1 LPINKKLAC
10 IWSFFAKKEH
20 IKQKKD
26 TFTLKKKDLNNTPDP
41 ILHKNIASVQEALMQ
56 KKISC
61 AQLVN
66 DYLIQ
71 IEKTKHLNAYI
82 EVFSKEAT
90 AKAKEIDQKLAKGK
104 ELGSLFG
111 VVLSIKDN
119 ISYKN
124 HQLSAGSKILTGY
137 RALFSATAITR
148 LLEEDAIIIGRTNCD
163 EFGMGSSNENSFYG
177 PVKNGF
183 DESRIPGG
191 SSGGAAVS
199 VQMGTCLIALGTDTG
214 GSVRQPAAFC
224 GLYGFKPSYGR
235 VSRHG
240 LVAYASSFDQLGF
253 ITHCAED
260 IAILMQIVAGQDQYD
275 ATCIATT
282 PPNYSALPEKRKWK
296 VAYFKG
302 LLEQEGIH
310 PDIKASYSSYLQDLA
325 EKGHEVSSVEFEYLD
340 YLIPTYYILTTA
352 EASTNLSRYDG
363 IRYGFRAKNVHN
375 LEETYQKTRSEGF
388 GLEVKRRIL
397 LGTYVLSA
405 GYYDAYFAQAQKSRR
420 IIQDRVQAI
429 LAENDFILLP
439 VTANFPRKI
448 GTNSNPVEEYLS
460 DLFTVLANL
469 TGHPSISFPI
479 NNDLNK
485 KTISLQLISSKER
498 ESTLFQWFVPSH

>member
-1 LPINKKLAC
+1 MPINKELGC
-10 IWSFFAKKEH
+10 IWPKNTRNEH
-20 IKQKKD
+20 INQKNY
-26 TFTLKKKDLNNTPDP
+26 TFTLKIIDLSSTQYP
-41 ILHKNIASVQEALMQ
+41 ILHKNIASVQNTLRQKEA
-56 KKISC
+56 SC
-61 AQLVN
+61 TQLVN
-66 DYLIQ
+66 NYLQQ
-71 IEKTKHLNAYI
+71 IDKTQHLNAYI
-82 EVFSKEAT
+82 EVFSDEALEQ
-90 AKAKEIDQKLAKGK
+90 AKHIDEKLAQNQKLGR
-104 ELGSLFG
+104 LFG

-119 ISYKN
+119 ISYQG
-124 HQLSAGSKILTGY
+124 HQLSAGSKILNGY
-137 RALFSATAITR
+137 KALFSATAIQR
-148 LLEEDAIIIGRTNCD
+148 LLDEDAIIIGRTNCD

-199 VQMGTCLIALGTDTG
+199 VQTGTCLIALGTDTG

-253 ITHCAED
+253 IAHCPED
-260 IAILMQIVAGQDQYD
+260 MAILMQIVAGKDSYD
-275 ATCIATT
+275 ATCMASP
-282 PPNYSALPEKRKWK
+282 PPNYLAPPKKKKWK
-296 VAYFKG
+296 VAYFKEI
-302 LLEQEGIH
+302 LAQEGLH
-310 PDIKASYSSYLQDLA
+310 PDIKAAYRSYLDDLA
-325 EKGHEVSSVEFEYLD
+325 EKGHEVNAVSFEYLD
-340 YLIPTYYILTTA
+340 FLIPTYYILTTA

-363 IRYGFRAKNVHN
+363 VRYGHRAENVQN
-375 LEETYQKTRSEGF
+375 LEETYQKTRTEGF

-420 IIQDRVQAI
+420 IIQNKLVDI

-448 GTNSNPVEEYLS
+448 GTDSSPVEEYLS
-460 DLFTVLANL
+460 DIFTVLANL
-469 TGHPSISFPI
+469 TGNPSISFPI
-479 NNDLNK
+479 NNNLDK
-485 KTISLQLISSKER
+485 KPISLQLISLKGL
-498 ESTLFQWFVPSH
+498 ESTLFQWFAPSH